1 MNGLSALKTNL
12 LLPKYNKIDI
22 IYLITG
28 DIQMNNS
35 KSWNDLEALQ
45 TPDYDSY
52 NNVLLIDGNNLSYRW
67 LQRPNHG
74 NFAHD
79 FIRTVQS
86 LSKSYEAS
94 RTIVCFDFGKSYYR
108 MDMSEEYKANRKKY
122 REQSDIDWSNVN
134 LTLLDDRKVSI
145 DHPDSN
151 EKLLIDHFAKNSA
164 QNINIVSL
172 CNSPNEVL
180 EIKRPFD
187 IMLIGLG
194 GDGHF
199 ASLFPELVDNKE
211 CFDVDAN
218 PEILFLGEMGDPK
231 HERVSMNLSLILQS
245 KIEIFTLMIEII
257 KYLLIV

>member
-1 MNGLSALKTNL
+1 MQEFINSIITHLNSSINEFGSASIVTCGGSSPINIFKQLSLR
-12 LLPKYNKIDI
+12 D
-22 IYLITG
+22 
-28 DIQMNNS
+28 
-35 KSWNDLEALQ
+35 
-45 TPDYDSY
+45 
-52 NNVLLIDGNNLSYRW
+52 
-67 LQRPNHG
+67 
-74 NFAHD
+74 
-79 FIRTVQS
+79 
-86 LSKSYEAS
+86 
-94 RTIVCFDFGKSYYR
+94 
-108 MDMSEEYKANRKKY
+108 
-122 REQSDIDWSNVN
+122 DIDWSNVN

-172 CNSPNEVL
+172 CSSPNEVL

-211 CFDVDAN
+211 CFDVGAN

-245 KIEIFTLMIEII
+245 KKIILISSSDQKNNVIEQAFTDKALPLY
-257 KYLLIV
+257 YLLNQNITEIDIYDLANSKPLYFQGS

>member
-1 MNGLSALKTNL
+1 MQEFINSIIAHLNSSINEFGSASIVTCGGSSPINIFKQLSLR
-12 LLPKYNKIDI
+12 D
-22 IYLITG
+22 
-28 DIQMNNS
+28 
-35 KSWNDLEALQ
+35 
-45 TPDYDSY
+45 
-52 NNVLLIDGNNLSYRW
+52 
-67 LQRPNHG
+67 
-74 NFAHD
+74 
-79 FIRTVQS
+79 
-86 LSKSYEAS
+86 
-94 RTIVCFDFGKSYYR
+94 
-108 MDMSEEYKANRKKY
+108 
-122 REQSDIDWSNVN
+122 DIDWSNVN

-199 ASLFPELVDNKE
+199 ASLFPELVNNKE
-211 CFDVDAN
+211 CFDIDAN

-245 KIEIFTLMIEII
+245 KKIILISSSDQKNKIIEQAFTDKALPLY
-257 KYLLIV
+257 YLLNQNIAEIDIYDLANSKPLYFQGS

>member
-1 MNGLSALKTNL
+1 MQEFINSIITHLNSSIDEFGSASIVTCGGSSPINIFKQLSLR
-12 LLPKYNKIDI
+12 D
-22 IYLITG
+22 
-28 DIQMNNS
+28 
-35 KSWNDLEALQ
+35 
-45 TPDYDSY
+45 
-52 NNVLLIDGNNLSYRW
+52 
-67 LQRPNHG
+67 
-74 NFAHD
+74 
-79 FIRTVQS
+79 
-86 LSKSYEAS
+86 
-94 RTIVCFDFGKSYYR
+94 
-108 MDMSEEYKANRKKY
+108 
-122 REQSDIDWSNVN
+122 DIDWSNVN

-164 QNINIVSL
+164 KNINIISL

-245 KIEIFTLMIEII
+245 KKII
-257 KYLLIV
+257 LISSSDQKNKVIQQALTDKDLPLHYLLNQNITEIDIYDLANSKPLYFQGS

>member
-1 MNGLSALKTNL
+1 MQEFINSIITHLNSSINEFGSASIVTCGGSSPINIFKQLSLR
-12 LLPKYNKIDI
+12 D
-22 IYLITG
+22 
-28 DIQMNNS
+28 
-35 KSWNDLEALQ
+35 
-45 TPDYDSY
+45 
-52 NNVLLIDGNNLSYRW
+52 
-67 LQRPNHG
+67 
-74 NFAHD
+74 
-79 FIRTVQS
+79 
-86 LSKSYEAS
+86 
-94 RTIVCFDFGKSYYR
+94 
-108 MDMSEEYKANRKKY
+108 
-122 REQSDIDWSNVN
+122 DIDWSNVN

-164 QNINIVSL
+164 QNISIVSL
-172 CNSPNEVL
+172 CNSPNKVL

-211 CFDVDAN
+211 CFDVDAS

-245 KIEIFTLMIEII
+245 KKIILISSSDQKNKIIEQAFTDKALPLY
-257 KYLLIV
+257 YLLNQNITEIDIYDLANSKPLYFQGS

>member
-1 MNGLSALKTNL
+1 MQEFINSIIAHLNSSINEFSSASIVTCGGSSPINIFKQLSLR
-12 LLPKYNKIDI
+12 D
-22 IYLITG
+22 
-28 DIQMNNS
+28 
-35 KSWNDLEALQ
+35 
-45 TPDYDSY
+45 
-52 NNVLLIDGNNLSYRW
+52 
-67 LQRPNHG
+67 
-74 NFAHD
+74 
-79 FIRTVQS
+79 
-86 LSKSYEAS
+86 
-94 RTIVCFDFGKSYYR
+94 
-108 MDMSEEYKANRKKY
+108 
-122 REQSDIDWSNVN
+122 DIDWSNVN

-245 KIEIFTLMIEII
+245 KKIILISSSDQKNKIIEQAFTDKALPLY
-257 KYLLIV
+257 YLLNQNIAEIDIYDLANSKPLYFQGS

>member
-1 MNGLSALKTNL
+1 M
-12 LLPKYNKIDI
+12 
-22 IYLITG
+22 
-28 DIQMNNS
+28 Q
-35 KSWNDLEALQ
+35 
-45 TPDYDSY
+45 
-52 NNVLLIDGNNLSYRW
+52 
-67 LQRPNHG
+67 
-74 NFAHD
+74 D
-79 FIRTVQS
+79 FINSIIAHLNFSINEFGSASIVTCGGSSPINIFKQLS
-86 LSKSYEAS
+86 L
-94 RTIVCFDFGKSYYR
+94 RD
-108 MDMSEEYKANRKKY
+108 
-122 REQSDIDWSNVN
+122 DIDWSNVN

-172 CNSPNEVL
+172 CNCPNEVL

-187 IMLIGLG
+187 IMLVGLG

-245 KIEIFTLMIEII
+245 KKIILISSSDQKNKVIQQAFTDKALPLY
-257 KYLLIV
+257 YLLNQNIAEIDIYDLANSKPLYFQGS

>member
-1 MNGLSALKTNL
+1 MQEFINSIITHLNSSINEFGSASIVTCGGSSPINIFKQLSLRN
-12 LLPKYNKIDI
+12 
-22 IYLITG
+22 
-28 DIQMNNS
+28 
-35 KSWNDLEALQ
+35 
-45 TPDYDSY
+45 
-52 NNVLLIDGNNLSYRW
+52 
-67 LQRPNHG
+67 
-74 NFAHD
+74 
-79 FIRTVQS
+79 
-86 LSKSYEAS
+86 
-94 RTIVCFDFGKSYYR
+94 
-108 MDMSEEYKANRKKY
+108 
-122 REQSDIDWSNVN
+122 DIDWSNVN

-199 ASLFPELVDNKE
+199 ASLFPELVGNKE

-245 KIEIFTLMIEII
+245 KKII
-257 KYLLIV
+257 LISSSDQKNKVIQQALTDKALPLHYLLNQNITEIDIYDLANSKPLYFQGS

>member
-1 MNGLSALKTNL
+1 MQEFINSIIAHLNSSINEFGSASIVTCGGSSPINIFKQLSLR
-12 LLPKYNKIDI
+12 D
-22 IYLITG
+22 
-28 DIQMNNS
+28 
-35 KSWNDLEALQ
+35 
-45 TPDYDSY
+45 
-52 NNVLLIDGNNLSYRW
+52 
-67 LQRPNHG
+67 
-74 NFAHD
+74 
-79 FIRTVQS
+79 
-86 LSKSYEAS
+86 
-94 RTIVCFDFGKSYYR
+94 
-108 MDMSEEYKANRKKY
+108 
-122 REQSDIDWSNVN
+122 DIDWSNVN

-245 KIEIFTLMIEII
+245 KKIVLISSSDQKNKVIQQAFTDKALPLYFLLNQNIAEIDIYDLANSKPLYFQGS
-257 KYLLIV
+257 

>member
-1 MNGLSALKTNL
+1 MQEFINSIITHLNSSINEFGSASIVTCGGSSPINIFKQLSLR
-12 LLPKYNKIDI
+12 D
-22 IYLITG
+22 
-28 DIQMNNS
+28 
-35 KSWNDLEALQ
+35 
-45 TPDYDSY
+45 
-52 NNVLLIDGNNLSYRW
+52 
-67 LQRPNHG
+67 
-74 NFAHD
+74 
-79 FIRTVQS
+79 
-86 LSKSYEAS
+86 
-94 RTIVCFDFGKSYYR
+94 
-108 MDMSEEYKANRKKY
+108 
-122 REQSDIDWSNVN
+122 DIDWSNVN

-151 EKLLIDHFAKNSA
+151 EKLLIDHFAKNFA

-231 HERVSMNLSLILQS
+231 HKRVSMNLSLILQS
-245 KIEIFTLMIEII
+245 KKIILISSSDQKNKIIEQAFTDKALPLY
-257 KYLLIV
+257 YLLNQNIAEIDIYDLANSKPLYFQGS

>member
-1 MNGLSALKTNL
+1 M
-12 LLPKYNKIDI
+12 
-22 IYLITG
+22 
-28 DIQMNNS
+28 Q
-35 KSWNDLEALQ
+35 
-45 TPDYDSY
+45 
-52 NNVLLIDGNNLSYRW
+52 
-67 LQRPNHG
+67 
-74 NFAHD
+74 D
-79 FIRTVQS
+79 FINSIIAHLNSSINEFGSASIVTCGGSSPINIFNQLS
-86 LSKSYEAS
+86 L
-94 RTIVCFDFGKSYYR
+94 RD
-108 MDMSEEYKANRKKY
+108 
-122 REQSDIDWSNVN
+122 DIDWSNVN

-245 KIEIFTLMIEII
+245 KKII
-257 KYLLIV
+257 LISSSDQKNKVIQQALTDKALPLHYLLNQNITEIDIYDLANSKPLYFQGS

>member
-1 MNGLSALKTNL
+1 MQEFINSIITHLNSSINEFGSASIVTCGGSSPINIFKQLSLR
-12 LLPKYNKIDI
+12 D
-22 IYLITG
+22 
-28 DIQMNNS
+28 
-35 KSWNDLEALQ
+35 
-45 TPDYDSY
+45 
-52 NNVLLIDGNNLSYRW
+52 
-67 LQRPNHG
+67 
-74 NFAHD
+74 
-79 FIRTVQS
+79 
-86 LSKSYEAS
+86 
-94 RTIVCFDFGKSYYR
+94 
-108 MDMSEEYKANRKKY
+108 
-122 REQSDIDWSNVN
+122 DIDWSNVN

-151 EKLLIDHFAKNSA
+151 EKLLIDHFAKNFA

-245 KIEIFTLMIEII
+245 KKIILISSSDQKNKIIEQAFTDKALPLY
-257 KYLLIV
+257 YLLNQNIAEIDIYDLANSKPLYFQGS

>member
-1 MNGLSALKTNL
+1 MQEFINSIITHLNSSINEFGSASIVTCGGSSPINIFNQLSLR
-12 LLPKYNKIDI
+12 D
-22 IYLITG
+22 
-28 DIQMNNS
+28 
-35 KSWNDLEALQ
+35 
-45 TPDYDSY
+45 
-52 NNVLLIDGNNLSYRW
+52 
-67 LQRPNHG
+67 
-74 NFAHD
+74 
-79 FIRTVQS
+79 
-86 LSKSYEAS
+86 
-94 RTIVCFDFGKSYYR
+94 
-108 MDMSEEYKANRKKY
+108 
-122 REQSDIDWSNVN
+122 DIDWSNVN

-151 EKLLIDHFAKNSA
+151 EKLLIDHFAKNFA

-245 KIEIFTLMIEII
+245 KKIILISSSDQKNKVIQQAFTDKALPLH
-257 KYLLIV
+257 YLLNQNIAEIDIYDLANSKPLYFQGS

>member
-1 MNGLSALKTNL
+1 MQEFINSIIAHLNSSINEFGSASIVTCGGSSPINIFEQLSLR
-12 LLPKYNKIDI
+12 D
-22 IYLITG
+22 
-28 DIQMNNS
+28 
-35 KSWNDLEALQ
+35 
-45 TPDYDSY
+45 
-52 NNVLLIDGNNLSYRW
+52 
-67 LQRPNHG
+67 
-74 NFAHD
+74 
-79 FIRTVQS
+79 
-86 LSKSYEAS
+86 
-94 RTIVCFDFGKSYYR
+94 
-108 MDMSEEYKANRKKY
+108 
-122 REQSDIDWSNVN
+122 DIDWSNVN

-145 DHPDSN
+145 VHPDSN

-245 KIEIFTLMIEII
+245 KKIILISSSDQKNKIIEQAFTDKALPLY
-257 KYLLIV
+257 YLLNQNIAEIDIYDLANSKPLYFQGS

>member
-1 MNGLSALKTNL
+1 M
-12 LLPKYNKIDI
+12 
-22 IYLITG
+22 
-28 DIQMNNS
+28 Q
-35 KSWNDLEALQ
+35 
-45 TPDYDSY
+45 
-52 NNVLLIDGNNLSYRW
+52 
-67 LQRPNHG
+67 
-74 NFAHD
+74 D
-79 FIRTVQS
+79 FINSIIAHLNSSINEFGSASIVTCGGSSPINIFKQLS
-86 LSKSYEAS
+86 L
-94 RTIVCFDFGKSYYR
+94 RD
-108 MDMSEEYKANRKKY
+108 
-122 REQSDIDWSNVN
+122 DIDWSNVN

-245 KIEIFTLMIEII
+245 KKIILISSSDQKNKVIQQAFTDKALPLY
-257 KYLLIV
+257 YLLNQNIAEIDIYDLANSKPLYFQGS

>member
-1 MNGLSALKTNL
+1 MQEFINSIITHLNSSINEFGSASIVTCGGSSPINIFKQLSLR
-12 LLPKYNKIDI
+12 D
-22 IYLITG
+22 
-28 DIQMNNS
+28 
-35 KSWNDLEALQ
+35 
-45 TPDYDSY
+45 
-52 NNVLLIDGNNLSYRW
+52 
-67 LQRPNHG
+67 
-74 NFAHD
+74 
-79 FIRTVQS
+79 
-86 LSKSYEAS
+86 
-94 RTIVCFDFGKSYYR
+94 
-108 MDMSEEYKANRKKY
+108 
-122 REQSDIDWSNVN
+122 DIDWSNVN

-172 CNSPNEVL
+172 CNSPNKVL

-245 KIEIFTLMIEII
+245 KKIILISSSDQKNKIIEQAFTDKALPLY
-257 KYLLIV
+257 YLLNQNIAEIDIYDLANSKPLYFQGS

>member
-1 MNGLSALKTNL
+1 MQEFINSIIACLNSSINDIGSASIVTCGGSSPVNIFKQLSL
-12 LLPKYNKIDI
+12 
-22 IYLITG
+22 
-28 DIQMNNS
+28 
-35 KSWNDLEALQ
+35 
-45 TPDYDSY
+45 
-52 NNVLLIDGNNLSYRW
+52 R
-67 LQRPNHG
+67 
-74 NFAHD
+74 
-79 FIRTVQS
+79 
-86 LSKSYEAS
+86 
-94 RTIVCFDFGKSYYR
+94 
-108 MDMSEEYKANRKKY
+108 
-122 REQSDIDWSNVN
+122 SDIDWSKVN

-164 QNINIVSL
+164 HNINIVSL
-172 CNSPNEVL
+172 CNNPNEVL
-180 EIKRPFD
+180 KIKRPFD

-245 KIEIFTLMIEII
+245 KKII
-257 KYLLIV
+257 LISSSDQKNKVIQQALTDKALPLYYLLNQNIAEIDIYDLANSKPLYFQGS

>member
-1 MNGLSALKTNL
+1 MQEFINSIIAHLNSSINEFGSASIVTCGGSSPINIFKQLSLR
-12 LLPKYNKIDI
+12 D
-22 IYLITG
+22 
-28 DIQMNNS
+28 
-35 KSWNDLEALQ
+35 
-45 TPDYDSY
+45 
-52 NNVLLIDGNNLSYRW
+52 
-67 LQRPNHG
+67 
-74 NFAHD
+74 
-79 FIRTVQS
+79 
-86 LSKSYEAS
+86 
-94 RTIVCFDFGKSYYR
+94 
-108 MDMSEEYKANRKKY
+108 
-122 REQSDIDWSNVN
+122 DIDWSNVN

-151 EKLLIDHFAKNSA
+151 EKLLIYHFAKNYA
-164 QNINIVSL
+164 QIINIVSL
-172 CNSPNEVL
+172 CNIPNKVL

-245 KIEIFTLMIEII
+245 KKIVLISSSDQKNKIIEQAFTDKALPLY
-257 KYLLIV
+257 YLLNQNIVEIDIYDLVNSKPLYFQGS

>member
-1 MNGLSALKTNL
+1 M
-12 LLPKYNKIDI
+12 
-22 IYLITG
+22 
-28 DIQMNNS
+28 Q
-35 KSWNDLEALQ
+35 
-45 TPDYDSY
+45 
-52 NNVLLIDGNNLSYRW
+52 
-67 LQRPNHG
+67 
-74 NFAHD
+74 D
-79 FIRTVQS
+79 FINSIIAHLNSSINEFGSASIVTCGGSSPINIFKQLS
-86 LSKSYEAS
+86 L
-94 RTIVCFDFGKSYYR
+94 RD
-108 MDMSEEYKANRKKY
+108 
-122 REQSDIDWSNVN
+122 DIDWSNVN

-245 KIEIFTLMIEII
+245 KKIILISSSDQKNKVIEQAFTDKALPLY
-257 KYLLIV
+257 YLLNQNIAEIDIYDLANSKPLYFQGS

>member
-1 MNGLSALKTNL
+1 MQEFINSIIAHLNSSINEFGSASIVTCGGSSPINIFKQLSLR
-12 LLPKYNKIDI
+12 D
-22 IYLITG
+22 
-28 DIQMNNS
+28 
-35 KSWNDLEALQ
+35 
-45 TPDYDSY
+45 
-52 NNVLLIDGNNLSYRW
+52 
-67 LQRPNHG
+67 
-74 NFAHD
+74 
-79 FIRTVQS
+79 
-86 LSKSYEAS
+86 
-94 RTIVCFDFGKSYYR
+94 
-108 MDMSEEYKANRKKY
+108 
-122 REQSDIDWSNVN
+122 DIDWSNVN

-164 QNINIVSL
+164 KNINIVSL
-172 CNSPNEVL
+172 CNCPNEVL

-187 IMLIGLG
+187 IMLVGLG

-245 KIEIFTLMIEII
+245 KKIILISSSDQKNKVIQQAFTDKALPLY
-257 KYLLIV
+257 YLLNQNIAEIDIYDLANSKPLYFQGS

>member
-1 MNGLSALKTNL
+1 MQEFINSIIAHLNSSINEFGSASIVTCGGSSPINIFKQLSLR
-12 LLPKYNKIDI
+12 D
-22 IYLITG
+22 
-28 DIQMNNS
+28 
-35 KSWNDLEALQ
+35 
-45 TPDYDSY
+45 
-52 NNVLLIDGNNLSYRW
+52 
-67 LQRPNHG
+67 
-74 NFAHD
+74 
-79 FIRTVQS
+79 
-86 LSKSYEAS
+86 
-94 RTIVCFDFGKSYYR
+94 
-108 MDMSEEYKANRKKY
+108 
-122 REQSDIDWSNVN
+122 DIDWSNVN

-245 KIEIFTLMIEII
+245 KKIILISSSDQKNKIIEQAFTDKALPLY
-257 KYLLIV
+257 YLLNQNIAEIDIYDLANSKPLYFQGS

>member
-1 MNGLSALKTNL
+1 M
-12 LLPKYNKIDI
+12 
-22 IYLITG
+22 
-28 DIQMNNS
+28 Q
-35 KSWNDLEALQ
+35 
-45 TPDYDSY
+45 
-52 NNVLLIDGNNLSYRW
+52 
-67 LQRPNHG
+67 
-74 NFAHD
+74 D
-79 FIRTVQS
+79 FINSIIAHLNSSINEFGSASIVTCGGSSPINIFKQLS
-86 LSKSYEAS
+86 L
-94 RTIVCFDFGKSYYR
+94 RD
-108 MDMSEEYKANRKKY
+108 
-122 REQSDIDWSNVN
+122 DIDWSNVN

-245 KIEIFTLMIEII
+245 KKIILISSSDQKNKIIEQAFTDKALPLY
-257 KYLLIV
+257 YLLNQNIAEIDIYDLANSKPLYFQGS

>member
-1 MNGLSALKTNL
+1 MQEFINSIITHLNSSINEFGSASIVTCGGSSPINIFKQLSLR
-12 LLPKYNKIDI
+12 D
-22 IYLITG
+22 
-28 DIQMNNS
+28 
-35 KSWNDLEALQ
+35 
-45 TPDYDSY
+45 
-52 NNVLLIDGNNLSYRW
+52 
-67 LQRPNHG
+67 
-74 NFAHD
+74 
-79 FIRTVQS
+79 
-86 LSKSYEAS
+86 
-94 RTIVCFDFGKSYYR
+94 
-108 MDMSEEYKANRKKY
+108 
-122 REQSDIDWSNVN
+122 DIDWSNVN

-211 CFDVDAN
+211 CFDVGAN

-245 KIEIFTLMIEII
+245 KKIILISSSDQKNNVIEQAFTDKALPLY
-257 KYLLIV
+257 YLLNQNITEIDIYDLANSKPLYFQGS

>member
-1 MNGLSALKTNL
+1 MQEFINSIIAHLNSSINEFGSASIVTCGGSSPINIFKELSLR
-12 LLPKYNKIDI
+12 D
-22 IYLITG
+22 
-28 DIQMNNS
+28 
-35 KSWNDLEALQ
+35 
-45 TPDYDSY
+45 
-52 NNVLLIDGNNLSYRW
+52 
-67 LQRPNHG
+67 
-74 NFAHD
+74 
-79 FIRTVQS
+79 
-86 LSKSYEAS
+86 
-94 RTIVCFDFGKSYYR
+94 
-108 MDMSEEYKANRKKY
+108 
-122 REQSDIDWSNVN
+122 DIDWSNVN

-180 EIKRPFD
+180 DIKRPFD

-245 KIEIFTLMIEII
+245 KKIILISSSDQKNKIIEQAFTDKALPLY
-257 KYLLIV
+257 YLLNQNIAEIDIYDLANSKPLYFQGS

>member
-1 MNGLSALKTNL
+1 M
-12 LLPKYNKIDI
+12 
-22 IYLITG
+22 
-28 DIQMNNS
+28 Q
-35 KSWNDLEALQ
+35 
-45 TPDYDSY
+45 
-52 NNVLLIDGNNLSYRW
+52 
-67 LQRPNHG
+67 
-74 NFAHD
+74 D
-79 FIRTVQS
+79 FINSIIAHLNSSINEFGSASIVTCGGSSPINIFNQLS
-86 LSKSYEAS
+86 L
-94 RTIVCFDFGKSYYR
+94 RD
-108 MDMSEEYKANRKKY
+108 
-122 REQSDIDWSNVN
+122 DIDWSNVN

-187 IMLIGLG
+187 VMLIGLG

-245 KIEIFTLMIEII
+245 KKII
-257 KYLLIV
+257 LISSSDQKNKVIQQALTDKALPLHYLLNQNITEIDIYDLANSKPLYFQGS

>member
-1 MNGLSALKTNL
+1 M
-12 LLPKYNKIDI
+12 
-22 IYLITG
+22 
-28 DIQMNNS
+28 Q
-35 KSWNDLEALQ
+35 
-45 TPDYDSY
+45 
-52 NNVLLIDGNNLSYRW
+52 
-67 LQRPNHG
+67 
-74 NFAHD
+74 D
-79 FIRTVQS
+79 FINSIIAHLNSSISEFGSASIVTCGGSSPINIFKQLS
-86 LSKSYEAS
+86 L
-94 RTIVCFDFGKSYYR
+94 RD
-108 MDMSEEYKANRKKY
+108 
-122 REQSDIDWSNVN
+122 DIDWSNVN

-172 CNSPNEVL
+172 CNSPNKVL

-187 IMLIGLG
+187 IMLVGLG

-245 KIEIFTLMIEII
+245 KKIILISSSDQKNKVIQQAFTDKALPLY
-257 KYLLIV
+257 YLLNQNIAEIDIYDLANSKPLYFQGS

>member
-1 MNGLSALKTNL
+1 MQDLINSIIAHLNSSINEFGSASIVTCGGSSPINIFNQLSL
-12 LLPKYNKIDI
+12 
-22 IYLITG
+22 
-28 DIQMNNS
+28 
-35 KSWNDLEALQ
+35 
-45 TPDYDSY
+45 
-52 NNVLLIDGNNLSYRW
+52 
-67 LQRPNHG
+67 
-74 NFAHD
+74 
-79 FIRTVQS
+79 
-86 LSKSYEAS
+86 
-94 RTIVCFDFGKSYYR
+94 
-108 MDMSEEYKANRKKY
+108 
-122 REQSDIDWSNVN
+122 REDIDWSNVN
-134 LTLLDDRKVSI
+134 LTLLDDRRVSI

-172 CNSPNEVL
+172 CSSPNKVL

-211 CFDVDAN
+211 CFDVDAS

-245 KIEIFTLMIEII
+245 KKIILISSSDQKNKIIEQAFTDKALP
-257 KYLLIV
+257 

>member
-1 MNGLSALKTNL
+1 M
-12 LLPKYNKIDI
+12 
-22 IYLITG
+22 
-28 DIQMNNS
+28 Q
-35 KSWNDLEALQ
+35 
-45 TPDYDSY
+45 
-52 NNVLLIDGNNLSYRW
+52 
-67 LQRPNHG
+67 
-74 NFAHD
+74 D
-79 FIRTVQS
+79 FINSIIAHLNSSINEFGSASIVTCGGSSPINIFNQLS
-86 LSKSYEAS
+86 L
-94 RTIVCFDFGKSYYR
+94 RNDIV
-108 MDMSEEYKANRKKY
+108 
-122 REQSDIDWSNVN
+122 WSNVN

-187 IMLIGLG
+187 VMLIGLG

-245 KIEIFTLMIEII
+245 KKII
-257 KYLLIV
+257 LISSSDQKNKVIQQALTDKALPLHYLLNQNITEIDIYDLANSKPLYFQGS

>member
-1 MNGLSALKTNL
+1 M
-12 LLPKYNKIDI
+12 
-22 IYLITG
+22 
-28 DIQMNNS
+28 Q
-35 KSWNDLEALQ
+35 
-45 TPDYDSY
+45 
-52 NNVLLIDGNNLSYRW
+52 
-67 LQRPNHG
+67 
-74 NFAHD
+74 D
-79 FIRTVQS
+79 FINSIIAHLNSSINEFGSASIVTCGGSSPINIFNQLS
-86 LSKSYEAS
+86 L
-94 RTIVCFDFGKSYYR
+94 RD
-108 MDMSEEYKANRKKY
+108 
-122 REQSDIDWSNVN
+122 DIDWSNVN

-151 EKLLIDHFAKNSA
+151 EKLLIDHFAKNFA

-245 KIEIFTLMIEII
+245 KKII
-257 KYLLIV
+257 LISSSDQKNKVIQQALTDKALPLHYLLNQNITEIDIYDLANSKPLYFQGS